1 MSEKNDS
8 MDELP
13 SRELPL
19 STVENTPP
27 LMLDLPDGQQLV
39 VGKLPDGIVI
49 EIATWRGTGRPDS
62 RTNRMMLGVSYDEDD
77 LEEKPKRAILRR
89 IKAEE
94 SKDAAPK
101 NNLDIFPTPA
111 QEDLTNLVTINEP
124 EVAPI
129 EVVAEAET
137 PTDIV
142 VEIEQPTEIQ
152 VVILDDEIEA
162 ETPPH
167 VTQTIESNPFIP
179 ISELEIEPEVLS
191 ATEEIEAIASDD
203 VPVFKA
209 VEAPT
214 TSRNM
219 QDLMGARP
227 RARLNEDSASSMM
240 DRGHE
245 IVRRSSSKKQSF
257 NIQYKSLIKPVAAT
271 AAAVLG
277 VLFLVGPAGIRFTL
291 PEGGLRTSMSSAQN
305 ALVIVRESSNYQI
318 GDSVV
323 AAIQTESKPDFFA
336 SIAAQSDI
344 EYVLT
349 ENNLYHTAL
358 REDVKGKVIL
368 VMPGIGFILH
378 KLGL

>member
-62 RTNRMMLGVSYDEDD
+62 RTNRMMLGVSYDEDE
-77 LEEKPKRAILRR
+77 LEEKPKRAILKR
-89 IKAEE
+89 IRHEE
-94 SKDAAPK
+94 AKDSDSK
-101 NNLDIFPTPA
+101 NNLAVVETP
-111 QEDLTNLVTINEP
+111 EVENTNNESSFSEP
-124 EVAPI
+124 EVAPVVTVTHEEVPTEMII
-129 EVVAEAET
+129 ETEVSTPANDVIEAVETSELIPIAEIENEL
-137 PTDIV
+137 
-142 VEIEQPTEIQ
+142 VEI
-152 VVILDDEIEA
+152 D
-162 ETPPH
+162 
-167 VTQTIESNPFIP
+167 VTQ
-179 ISELEIEPEVLS
+179 
-191 ATEEIEAIASDD
+191 EIEAIASDE

-209 VEAPT
+209 VETPST
-214 TSRNM
+214 GRNM

-227 RARLNEDSASSMM
+227 RARLNEQPGASMM

-245 IVRRSSSKKQSF
+245 IVRRPSNKKRSLSF
-257 NIQYKSLIKPVAAT
+257 QYKSLIKPLAAS
-271 AAAVLG
+271 ALAVLG
-277 VLFLVGPAGIRFTL
+277 ISLLIGPAGVRFTL

-305 ALVIVRESSNYQI
+305 ALVIVRESSDYQI
-318 GDSVV
+318 GDTVV

-336 SIAAQSDI
+336 SIAAQSDV